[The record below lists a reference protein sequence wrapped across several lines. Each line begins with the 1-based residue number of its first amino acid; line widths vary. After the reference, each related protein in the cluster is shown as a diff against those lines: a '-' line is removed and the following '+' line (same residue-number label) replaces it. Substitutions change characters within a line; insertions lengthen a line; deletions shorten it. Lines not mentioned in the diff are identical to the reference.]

1 MHAFEPVDGFYL
13 KDRAALADATELMA
27 MFGEWAGGE
36 AAARASRSRGIG
48 NLAHFC
54 HWRQIERAIVALS
67 VEDVTGTV
75 H

>member
-1 MHAFEPVDGFYL
+1 MHAFEPADGFYL
-13 KDRAALADATELMA
+13 KDRAALMEATELMT
-27 MFGEWAGGE
+27 MFGTWAEGE
-36 AAARASRSRGIG
+36 AAARADRSRATG
-48 NLAHFC
+48 NLAKYC